1 VEYKDYYKILGVDRD
16 AGADEIKRAYRKL
29 ARKYHPDVSKEPNAE
44 SRFKEV
50 NEANEVL
57 KDPEK
62 RAQYDA
68 LGNGYRAGDEFRPP
82 PGYGGGARPGAGGPG
97 MGGAWQRAE
106 RMSPEEA
113 AQFSDFFSSIFGDL
127 GGRAGRAGG
136 GGMGGDGGVGA
147 RAGGFASRGSDQTA
161 RVRISLEDA
170 YRGVTRQLSLEVPE
184 IDAQGRISAKTRT
197 LNVRIPAGVTEGQQI
212 RLAGQAGGG
221 VGGGDAGDLY
231 LQVEFE
237 PHSLYR
243 PEGRD
248 VHLELPLAPW
258 EAALGAT
265 VSVPTLGGKVS
276 LKIPPGSQSGQRM
289 RLKGRG
295 LPGKTPGDA
304 FVQLEIVNPPATD
317 AAAREAFEA
326 FSRRFPAFDPRA
338 NLGN

>member
-1 VEYKDYYKILGVDRD
+1 MEYKDYYKILGVARD
-16 AGADEIKRAYRKL
+16 ATQDDIKRAYRKL
-29 ARKYHPDVSKEPNAE
+29 ARKYHPDVSKEPDAE
-44 SRFKEV
+44 QRFKEV

-68 LGNGYRAGDEFRPP
+68 LGTGWHAGDEFRPP
-82 PGYGGGARPGAGGPG
+82 PGYGAGGDG
-97 MGGAWQRAE
+97 RRWQRAE

-127 GGRAGRAGG
+127 GGMRG
-136 GGMGGDGGVGA
+136 GGMGGDGGFGG

-170 YRGVTRQLSLEVPE
+170 YHGATRQLSLEVPE
-184 IDAQGRISAKTRT
+184 IDAKGRVSSRTRT

-221 VGGGDAGDLY
+221 VGGGEAGDLY
-231 LQVEFE
+231 LEVEFA
-237 PHSLYR
+237 PHPLFR
-243 PEGRD
+243 AEGRD
-248 VHLELPLAPW
+248 LHLRLPIAPW

-276 LKIPPGSQSGQRM
+276 LKVPAGAQSNQRL

-295 LPGKTPGDA
+295 LPGKTPGDTY
-304 FVQLEIVNPPATD
+304 VQLEIVNPPATD
-317 AAAREAFEA
+317 ASAKAAFEA
-326 FSRRFPAFDPRA
+326 LAERFKSFNPRA
-338 NLGN
+338 KLGV

>member
-1 VEYKDYYKILGVDRD
+1 MEYKDYYKILGVARD
-16 AGADEIKRAYRKL
+16 AGQDDIKRAYRKL
-29 ARKYHPDVSKEPNAE
+29 ARKYHPDVSKEPDAE
-44 SRFKEV
+44 ARFKEV

-68 LGNGYRAGDEFRPP
+68 LGTGWHAGDEFRPP
-82 PGYGGGARPGAGGPG
+82 PGYGAREGAAGGR
-97 MGGAWQRAE
+97 WQRAE

-127 GGRAGRAGG
+127 GGMG
-136 GGMGGDGGVGA
+136 GGMGGDGGFGG
-147 RAGGFASRGSDQTA
+147 RTGGFSARGADQTA

-170 YRGVTRQLSLEVPE
+170 YRGATRQLTLEVPE
-184 IDAQGRISAKTRT
+184 VDAQGHLKTRKRT

-212 RLAGQAGGG
+212 RLAGQAGAG
-221 VGGGDAGDLY
+221 VGGGEAGDLY
-231 LQVEFE
+231 LEVEFA
-237 PHSLYR
+237 PHPIFR
-243 PEGRD
+243 AEGRD
-248 VHLELPLAPW
+248 IHLRLPIAPW

-276 LKIPPGSQSGQRM
+276 LKVPAGAQSSQRL

-304 FVQLEIVNPPATD
+304 YVQLEIVNPPAKD
-317 AAAREAFEA
+317 ADAKAAFESLAERFKA
-326 FSRRFPAFDPRA
+326 FNPRA
-338 NLGN
+338 KLGG